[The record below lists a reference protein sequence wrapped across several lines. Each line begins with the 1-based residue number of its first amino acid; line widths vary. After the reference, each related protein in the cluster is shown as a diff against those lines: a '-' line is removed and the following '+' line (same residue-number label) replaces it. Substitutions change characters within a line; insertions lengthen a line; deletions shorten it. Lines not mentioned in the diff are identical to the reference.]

1 MAFLEVSVRLITPV
15 CCRLWAPAEADDSSQ
30 MGACEDAVSATYL
43 HSLPWGHCVHW
54 DTFHCSDPRKSHLLA
69 VVVEESRVQ
78 LASDV
83 GVWDLV
89 PLISQLLLTLT
100 PMYWLPSPAL
110 LMQSP
115 PSLLPSSITSNKRE
129 VSLL

>member
-15 CCRLWAPAEADDSSQ
+15 WCRLWAPAEADDSSQ
-30 MGACEDAVSATYL
+30 MGACEDAASAAYL

-110 LMQSP
+110 LMARAIP
-115 PSLLPSSITSNKRE
+115 TLPSSKFHYFQ
-129 VSLL
+129 